1 MDRGRAAATW
11 AVVRAVAARPSSWTE
26 AARVGRRLAPAR
38 WWARPPF
45 LPVPAGAY
53 LRFRLETQYGD
64 PDHPIEPA
72 DIVAYLRWCRTTNVH
87 RQ

>member
-1 MDRGRAAATW
+1 MLALTLRAVL
-11 AVVRAVAARPSSWTE
+11 AVVARPSLWGT
-26 AARVGRRLAPAR
+26 AIRQTVRLTPR
-38 WWARPPF
+38 EWWRRPPF
-45 LPVPAGAY
+45 LPVPDRAY

-64 PDHPIEPA
+64 PDHSVEPD